1 MALRLFVDFDGTVAR
16 ADVGNTFFRTFG
28 GERCTELVRAYR
40 AGEIS
45 AEECFRR
52 ELDNIGSAR
61 PAALEAFVQA
71 QEITP
76 GFPALVQFCRTHAI
90 ECTIVSDG
98 LDFYIRGMLARMGLD
113 DLPVFSNML
122 VWHQDGDGCVR
133 GSITFPHANAECERC
148 GCCKRNIVLNGSGEE
163 DVIAYVGD
171 GYSDRCPVE
180 FADIV
185 FARDELQAYC
195 QQNNISYY
203 LFDSFV
209 DVTDRLAGLLQRRTI
224 RRRRRAEQRRREAF
238 VAEA

>member
-1 MALRLFVDFDGTVAR
+1 MALRLFIDFDGTVAR
-16 ADVGNTFFRTFG
+16 TDVGNTFFRTFG
-28 GERCTELVRAYR
+28 GERCTELVRSYR

-52 ELDNIGSAR
+52 ELETIGAAD
-61 PAALEAFVQA
+61 PAALEAFVRA

-76 GFPALVQFCRTHAI
+76 GFPELVQFCRTHAI
-90 ECTIVSDG
+90 RCSIVSDG
-98 LDFYIRGMLARMGLD
+98 LDFYIHGVLARMGLD
-113 DLPVFSNML
+113 DLPVFSNTI
-122 VWHQDGDGCVR
+122 VWRPDVDGRVK
-133 GSITFPHANAECERC
+133 GSIIFPHANAECDRC
-148 GCCKRNIVLNGSGEE
+148 GCCKRNVLLSGSGEE

-180 FADIV
+180 YADIV
-185 FARDELQAYC
+185 FARDELQTYC
-195 QQNNISYY
+195 QQSNISYY

-209 DVTDRLAGLLQRRTI
+209 DVTGRLEELLRRRTV

>member
-16 ADVGNTFFRTFG
+16 QDVGNTFFRMFG

-52 ELDNIGSAR
+52 EMETVGSTD
-61 PAALEAFVQA
+61 PAALEAFVRA

-76 GFPALVQFCRTHAI
+76 GFPELIQFCRAHAI
-90 ECTIVSDG
+90 RCSIVSDG
-98 LDFYIRGMLARMGLD
+98 LDFYIHGVLARMGLE
-113 DLPVFSNML
+113 DLPVFSNTL
-122 VWHQDGDGCVR
+122 VWHPDGDGRVK
-133 GSITFPHANAECERC
+133 GTVIFPHANAECDRC
-148 GCCKRNIVLNGSGEE
+148 GCCKRNVVLNGSGEE
-163 DVIAYVGD
+163 DVIVYVGD

-180 FADIV
+180 YADIV
-185 FARDELQAYC
+185 FARDELQTYC
-195 QQNNISYY
+195 QQKNISYY

-209 DVTDRLAGLLQRRTI
+209 DVADRLAELLRRRTV

>member
-1 MALRLFVDFDGTVAR
+1 VALRLFIDFDGTIAR

-45 AEECFRR
+45 AEECFSRER
-52 ELDNIGSAR
+52 ELIGSAS
-61 PAALEAFVQA
+61 PSALEAFVQE

-76 GFPALVQFCRTHAI
+76 GFPELIQFCRTHAI
-90 ECTIVSDG
+90 HCTIVSDG
-98 LDFYIRGMLARMGLD
+98 LDFYIRGVLARMGLHN
-113 DLPVFSNML
+113 LPVFSNML
-122 VWHQDGDGCVR
+122 AWRPEGDGRVL
-133 GSITFPHANAECERC
+133 GSITFPHANAECDRC

-163 DVIAYVGD
+163 DVIVYVGD

-180 FADIV
+180 YADIV
-185 FARDELQAYC
+185 FAKDELQTYC

-209 DVTDRLAGLLQRRTI
+209 DVAARLAELLRRRTI

>member
-28 GERCTELVRAYR
+28 GERCTALVRAYR

-52 ELDNIGSAR
+52 EMETVGSTD
-61 PAALEAFVQA
+61 PAALEAFVRA

-76 GFPALVQFCRTHAI
+76 GFPELIQFCRTHAI
-90 ECTIVSDG
+90 RCSIVSDG
-98 LDFYIRGMLARMGLD
+98 LDFYIHGVLARMGLE
-113 DLPVFSNML
+113 DLPVFSNAI
-122 VWHQDGDGCVR
+122 VWDPDGDGRVKGR
-133 GSITFPHANAECERC
+133 IIFPHANAECDRC
-148 GCCKRNIVLNGSGEE
+148 GCCKRNVVLNGSGEE
-163 DVIAYVGD
+163 DVIVYVGD

-180 FADIV
+180 YADIV
-185 FARDELQAYC
+185 FARDELQTYC
-195 QQNNISYY
+195 QQKNITYY
-203 LFDSFV
+203 PFDSFV
-209 DVTDRLAGLLQRRTI
+209 DVAGRLAELLRRRTV

>member
-16 ADVGNTFFRTFG
+16 ADVGNTFFRMFG
-28 GERCTELVRAYR
+28 GERCMELVRAYR

-52 ELDNIGSAR
+52 ETETIGSAD
-61 PAALEAFVQA
+61 PAALDAFVRA
-71 QEITP
+71 QEIPP
-76 GFPALVQFCRTHAI
+76 GFPELVQFCRTHAI
-90 ECTIVSDG
+90 RCSIVSDG
-98 LDFYIRGMLARMGLD
+98 LDFYIHGVLARMDLEG
-113 DLPVFSNML
+113 LPVFSNTV
-122 VWHQDGDGCVR
+122 VWHPDGDGRVK
-133 GSITFPHANAECERC
+133 GSINFPHANAECDGC
-148 GCCKRNIVLNGSGEE
+148 GCCKRNGVLNGSGEE
-163 DVIAYVGD
+163 DVIVYVGD

-180 FADIV
+180 YADIV
-185 FARDELQAYC
+185 FARDALQTYC

-209 DVTDRLAGLLQRRTI
+209 DVADRLAELLRRRTV

>member
-28 GERCTELVRAYR
+28 GERCTALVRAYR

-52 ELDNIGSAR
+52 ELEAVGSAD
-61 PAALEAFVQA
+61 PAALEAFVRG
-71 QEITP
+71 QETTP
-76 GFPALVQFCRTHAI
+76 GFPELIQFCGTHAI

-98 LDFYIRGMLARMGLD
+98 LDFTIHGVLARMGLD
-113 DLPVFSNML
+113 DLPVFSNRL
-122 VWHQDGDGCVR
+122 AWHADGDGRVR
-133 GSITFPHANAECERC
+133 GSITFPHANAECDRC

-163 DVIAYVGD
+163 DVIVYVGD

-180 FADIV
+180 YADIV
-185 FARDELQAYC
+185 FARDELQTYC
-195 QQNNISYY
+195 QQNNISHY
-203 LFDSFV
+203 LFDSFF
-209 DVTDRLAGLLQRRTI
+209 DVTARLAELLRRRTI